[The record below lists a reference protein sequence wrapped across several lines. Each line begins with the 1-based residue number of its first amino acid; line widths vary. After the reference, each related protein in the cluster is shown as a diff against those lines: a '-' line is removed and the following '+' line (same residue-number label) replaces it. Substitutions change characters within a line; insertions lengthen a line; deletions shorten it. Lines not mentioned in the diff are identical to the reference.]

1 MPPTWSTAAPV
12 DIKAVTE
19 FIRYPDPRLAQKA
32 QTRPVDA
39 DLRATA
45 ERLMAAA
52 TDAQAYGLAA
62 AHIGEIEPL
71 VVISIATDTSQRD
84 YQALFNPEV
93 TAMADTTQTG
103 PEGSV
108 SMPGIEA
115 PIERPVWADITYDT
129 TDGERVTSRFEG
141 FVARCA
147 LHEIEQMNGIFFLS
161 RLSRLKRDTAIRKF
175 QKLGRTQ

>member
-1 MPPTWSTAAPV
+1 MADFV
-12 DIKAVTE
+12 
-19 FIRYPDPRLAQKA
+19 RYPDPRL
-32 QTRPVDA
+32 TRAATARAVDA
-39 DLRATA
+39 ALQATA
-45 ERLMAAA
+45 ERLLDA
-52 TDAQAYGLAA
+52 TASVQAYGLAA

-71 VVISIATDTSQRD
+71 VVISVAGDPGQRD
-84 YQALFNPEV
+84 YRVLFNPAIVAVAED
-93 TAMADTTQTG
+93 AQAG

-115 PIERPVWADITYDT
+115 PIERPLWAEIAYDT
-129 TDGERVTSRFEG
+129 AEGERVTTRFEG

-147 LHEIEQMNGIFFLS
+147 LHEIEQMNGIFFLT

>member
-1 MPPTWSTAAPV
+1 MPGFV
-12 DIKAVTE
+12 
-19 FIRYPDPRLAQKA
+19 RYPDPLLAQKA
-32 QTRPVDA
+32 QVRPVDA
-39 DLRATA
+39 KLRATA
-45 ERLMAAA
+45 ERLVSAAA
-52 TDAQAYGLAA
+52 AAQAYGLAA

-71 VVISIATDTSQRD
+71 VVISVATDTAQRD
-84 YQALFNPEV
+84 YRALFNPQITG
-93 TAMADTTQTG
+93 TAEATHTG

-115 PIERPVWADITYDT
+115 PIERPVWADVAYDAV
-129 TDGERVTSRFEG
+129 DGERITTRFEG

-147 LHEIEQMNGIFFLS
+147 LHEIEQLNGVFFLS

>member
-1 MPPTWSTAAPV
+1 M
-12 DIKAVTE
+12 TE
-19 FIRYPDPRLAQKA
+19 FVRYPDPRLTAKA
-32 QTRPVDA
+32 VPRPIDA
-39 DLRATA
+39 ALRATA
-45 ERLMAAA
+45 ERLVTAA
-52 TDAQAYGLAA
+52 TEAQAYGLAA

-71 VVISIATDTSQRD
+71 VVISVAADTAQRD
-84 YQALFNPEV
+84 YKVLFNPEITG
-93 TAMADTTQTG
+93 TAEATHTG

-115 PIERPVWADITYDT
+115 PIERPVWADVAYDT
-129 TDGERVTSRFEG
+129 IDGGRVTTRFEG

-161 RLSRLKRDTAIRKF
+161 RLSRLKRDTAIRKW

>member
-1 MPPTWSTAAPV
+1 MA
-12 DIKAVTE
+12 E
-19 FIRYPDPRLAQKA
+19 FVRYPDPRLTAKA
-32 QTRPVDA
+32 VPRSIDA
-39 DLRATA
+39 ALRGTA
-45 ERLMAAA
+45 ERLVAAA
-52 TDAQAYGLAA
+52 SEVQAYGLAA

-71 VVISIATDTSQRD
+71 VVISVAAETAQRD
-84 YQALFNPEV
+84 YQVLFNPEII
-93 TAMADTTQTG
+93 AAAESSQAG

-115 PIERPVWADITYDT
+115 PIERPVWVDVAYDT
-129 TDGERVTSRFEG
+129 VDGERITTRFEG

>member
-1 MPPTWSTAAPV
+1 MA
-12 DIKAVTE
+12 E
-19 FIRYPDPRLAQKA
+19 FVRYPDPRLTVKA
-32 QTRPVDA
+32 VPRPMDA
-39 DLRATA
+39 ALRATA
-45 ERLMAAA
+45 ERLVAAA
-52 TDAQAYGLAA
+52 SEVQAYGLAA

-71 VVISIATDTSQRD
+71 VVISVAADTAQRD
-84 YQALFNPEV
+84 YRALFNPEIV
-93 TAMADTTQTG
+93 GTAETGQAG

-115 PIERPVWADITYDT
+115 PIERPIWVDVAYDT
-129 TDGERVTSRFEG
+129 VDSERVVTRFEG

-147 LHEIEQMNGIFFLS
+147 LHEIEQMNGIFFLG

>member
-1 MPPTWSTAAPV
+1 M
-12 DIKAVTE
+12 
-19 FIRYPDPRLAQKA
+19 AQRA
-32 QTRPVDA
+32 QFQPVDA
-39 DLRATA
+39 ALRATGD
-45 ERLMAAA
+45 RLLAAA
-52 TDAQAYGLAA
+52 TGAQAYGLAA

-71 VVISIATDTSQRD
+71 VVISVAADTAQRD
-84 YQALFNPEV
+84 YRVLFNPEIIR
-93 TAMADTTQTG
+93 TAEIRQAG

-115 PIERPVWADITYDT
+115 PVERPVWVDVAYDT
-129 TDGERVTSRFEG
+129 IDGERVTARFEG

-147 LHEIEQMNGIFFLS
+147 LHEIEQMNGIFFLT